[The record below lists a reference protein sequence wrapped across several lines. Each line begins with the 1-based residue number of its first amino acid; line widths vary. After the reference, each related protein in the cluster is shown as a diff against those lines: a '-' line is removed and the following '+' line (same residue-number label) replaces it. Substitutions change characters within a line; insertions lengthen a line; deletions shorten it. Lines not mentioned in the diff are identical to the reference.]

1 MLFMF
6 SCLDERV
13 DISCLPKFNIIIN
26 NVSKHGDVVDIDALE
41 KDLKNAIR
49 NKSVAEFNENRIED
63 IKSQLK
69 ESAKVFY
76 IGAYVSDRTQ
86 VGKKTWMHIK
96 KEVCQGES
104 FKGETWFKELTD
116 HEKLLI
122 SDLRQM

>member
-41 KDLKNAIR
+41 KDLNNAIR
-49 NKSVAEFNENRIED
+49 NKSVAEFNEKRIED

-86 VGKKTWMHIK
+86 VGKKIWTHIK

-104 FKGETWFKELTD
+104 FKEETWFKELTD

-122 SDLRQM
+122 SDLRQI